1 MTETDKEPAKKA
13 ERLAERG
20 VKQVLIYAQEADVD
34 RWDDASKRRHMTR
47 NAWLLQA
54 IERSEQGQTTS
65 DIALADLK
73 KQLEDEKKLR
83 QEWNERGM
91 HAELQVLHLTQENHQ
106 LRMDRDNYKQDA
118 EEWKAAVDAYEDQQP
133 PVDVGKM
140 VRDSQA
146 AARGLKK
153 TVERARA
160 KAEKAKRGAK

>member
-1 MTETDKEPAKKA
+1 MTETSKEPAKKA

-20 VKQVLIYAQEADVD
+20 VKQVLIYARGADVD
-34 RWDDASKRRHMTR
+34 RWDEASKRRHMSR

-73 KQLEDEKKLR
+73 KQLEDEKRLR

-91 HAELQVLHLTQENHQ
+91 RAELLVLQLTQENHE
-106 LRMDRDNYKQDA
+106 LRRDRDYYKEDA
-118 EEWKAAVDAYEDQQP
+118 EEWKAAVDAYEDEQP

-140 VRDSQA
+140 VRESQA

-160 KAEKAKRGAK
+160 KAEKGKKGAK